1 MGRCPLLP
9 GRKNEFI
16 SENFEQDPDAI
27 ADKVMEMLS
36 EAEKCGFGRNALSAI
51 GISSQMHGIL
61 YVNKEGE
68 AVSPFYTWKDEK
80 GKLLMQMEK
89 VRSCLQEKTGLLMF
103 SGYGTVTHYF
113 LGQKGQIPQDAYRMI
128 NIGDYIAMRLTGRK
142 SPLLDES
149 IAASFGGYIIESEN
163 FAWGKT

>member
-1 MGRCPLLP
+1 MKALGIDIGTTSICVVVYEGENGTLP
-9 GRKNEFI
+9 FIARRKNEFI

-36 EAEKCGFGRNALSAI
+36 EAEKCGFGGNALSAI

-80 GKLLMQMEK
+80 GKLLNAEGK
-89 VRSCLQEKTGLLMF
+89 SYEAVLQEKTGLLMF

-113 LGQKGQIPQDAYRMI
+113 LEQKGQIPQD
-128 NIGDYIAMRLTGRK
+128 T
-142 SPLLDES
+142 
-149 IAASFGGYIIESEN
+149 
-163 FAWGKT
+163 